1 MQQNFNGLR
10 KVEGKR
16 DMLDRK
22 IETSVSEA
30 IRYTGAFKDAK
41 TILEVI
47 KYDALKSE
55 RYIVKSLDETK
66 DGAQNIW
73 LNITGLNDVELI
85 EKIGEKYGINRLVLE
100 DIVHVENYPKI
111 ETYDNYIFAVFK
123 MVYLKNDKL
132 FYEHVSIILNNDML
146 ISFQETEGDVFG
158 FIRER
163 IMSHDQTI
171 NSMGLDYLFYLLM
184 DAIIDNYFS
193 VLEKI
198 GMSINALE
206 DKILDDQASLSGDI
220 YTIRREIIKL
230 KTSFSPIKE
239 ILNLKKHRQSP
250 LIDESVYIY
259 FEDLR
264 GQIEQVVEMIGI
276 YKETINGLYEMHV
289 ANISNK
295 MNSIMTTLTIFS
307 AIFIPLSFMAGVFG
321 MNFRVMP
328 GLDNP
333 SGFFIFMLSSV
344 LISVSMIAFFKKN
357 KWF

>member
-1 MQQNFNGLR
+1 MTGER
-10 KVEGKR
+10 IKT
-16 DMLDRK
+16 D
-22 IETSVSEA
+22 VSDT
-30 IRYTGAFKDAK
+30 IRYTGIFTQTK
-41 TILEVI
+41 TVLEVI
-47 KYDALKSE
+47 KYDVSNSE
-55 RYIVKSLDETK
+55 RRIIESFEEAKG
-66 DGAQNIW
+66 GAANIW
-73 LNITGLNDVELI
+73 LNITGLNEISLI
-85 EKIGEKYGINRLVLE
+85 EKIGEKYDVNRLVLE
-100 DIVHVENYPKI
+100 DIVHVDNFPKI
-111 ETYDNYIFAVFK
+111 ETYDNYIFAVLK
-123 MVYLKNDKL
+123 MVYLKKGKI
-132 FYEHVSIILNNDML
+132 FYEHVSIILGGDML

-158 FIRER
+158 SIRDR
-163 IMSHDQTI
+163 ILNHDKSI
-171 NSMGLDYLFYLLM
+171 NTMDLDYLFYLLIN
-184 DAIIDNYFS
+184 AVIDNYFT
-193 VLEKI
+193 VLENI
-198 GMSINALE
+198 GMSINVLE

-239 ILNLKKHRQSP
+239 ILNMKKHRQSA

-328 GLDNP
+328 GLNNP
-333 SGFFIFMLSSV
+333 SGFFIFMMGSA
-344 LISVSMIAFFKKN
+344 LIAISMIIFFKRN